1 MPEYTKSNRT
11 EKIKSYMIFTEG
23 QSIQKCFNV

>member
-23 QSIQKCFNV
+23 QSIQNALI